1 MKLLIDDLYCSMIM
15 VENQDTRQPEIIV
28 RFANFKTEEEAMQFA
43 HHFKSLPEYTEHLQ
57 TQDEKVTLH

>member
-28 RFANFKTEEEAMQFA
+28 RFANFRTEEEAMQFA

>member
-1 MKLLIDDLYCSMIM
+1 MKFLIDDLYCSMIM
-15 VENQDTRQPEIIV
+15 VENQETRQPEIIV
-28 RFANFKTEEEAMQFA
+28 RFANFRTEEEAMQFA

>member
-15 VENQDTRQPEIIV
+15 VENQETRQPEIIV
-28 RFANFKTEEEAMQFA
+28 RFANFRTEEEAMQFA

>member
-28 RFANFKTEEEAMQFA
+28 RFANFRTEEEAMQFA
-43 HHFKSLPEYTEHLQ
+43 HHFKNLPEYTEHLQ
-57 TQDEKVTLH
+57 PQDEKVTLH

>member
-15 VENQDTRQPEIIV
+15 VENQETRQPEIIV
-28 RFANFKTEEEAMQFA
+28 RFANFRTEEEAMQFA

-57 TQDEKVTLH
+57 TQDEKVTIH